1 MAKDK
6 LGGVPYVCQTS
17 KKEHSD
23 NLVLPLFVGNC
34 FAADRNFSNRI
45 PDPVHKNVQK
55 YGK

>member
-6 LGGVPYVCQTS
+6 LVGVPYVCQTS

-34 FAADRNFSNRI
+34 FTADRNFSNRI